1 MKTKKKATRNLVAKY
16 MNKFNRPVIERD
28 RTKYHR
34 AVKHKNKRAYQDV
47 LTYLLLSPFRVVFQQ
62 PLLSAL
68 KP

>member
-1 MKTKKKATRNLVAKY
+1 
-16 MNKFNRPVIERD
+16 MNKFNRPVTERD

-47 LTYLLLSPFRVVFQQ
+47 LKYFLLSPFRVVFQR
-62 PLLSAL
+62 PLLSVL